1 LSSIELRFF
10 NDADSSQVEVEGE
23 AFLFDYTAIRVQPGG
38 DVIARRVNNEWLVG
52 GDLFLKMECRGAV
65 ECLIDQNR
73 CAEQREGPFDRVSLV
88 DGVLT
93 ADDRPLAVLHRGRG
107 WSSLAGD
114 GSWSGFS
121 LVPALR
127 S

>member
-1 LSSIELRFF
+1 MQLRFF
-10 NDADSSQVEVEGE
+10 NDSDSTQVEVEGE
-23 AFLFDYTAIRVQPGG
+23 GFFFDYTAIRVQPGG
-38 DVIARRVNNEWLVG
+38 DVVARRVNNEWLVG
-52 GDLFLKMECRGAV
+52 GELYLKMECRGAV

-73 CAEQREGPFDRVSLV
+73 AQQREGPFDRVALV

-93 ADDRPLAVLHRGRG
+93 ADDRPLAILHRRRG

-114 GSWSGFS
+114 ENWPGFS